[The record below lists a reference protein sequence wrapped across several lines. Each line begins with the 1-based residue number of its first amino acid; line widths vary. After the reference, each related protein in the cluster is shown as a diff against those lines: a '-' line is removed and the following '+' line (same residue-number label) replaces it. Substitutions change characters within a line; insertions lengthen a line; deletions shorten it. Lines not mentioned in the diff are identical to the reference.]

1 MYGDIV
7 LSAFKDLAPSSRAV
21 IFPRLGPSLHCM
33 PTAAGYEIRENRGYD
48 WHGLRRGKE
57 SFVLFQ
63 YTLGGCGML
72 EYEGRRQEVLPGA
85 AMFLFFPHDNRYW
98 LPTGGRWEFF
108 YLCFNGS
115 EILRIWKNLISQ
127 RGPLVALSPDCPCL
141 HIAANACLQI
151 LRNEVTSPW
160 SASSLSYHVAMA
172 LFEDLHPPQA
182 DSKSHDRPEPIKDAI
197 TYSHEHLALPIGV
210 EDLARA
216 AGYSR
221 FHFTR
226 LFLKT
231 EGIGP
236 GEYLCRLRMQK
247 AVELLK
253 FTKDSVKEIAH
264 QCGFRSSGYFGK
276 VFHKVYGLSPG
287 DFRNSGMY

>member
-1 MYGDIV
+1 MYGNIV
-7 LSAFKDLAPSSRAV
+7 LSAFNDLEPSSRAV

-33 PTAAGYEIRENRGYD
+33 PTTAGYEIRENGGYD

-57 SFVLFQ
+57 SYVVFQ
-63 YTLGGCGML
+63 YTLDGRGML
-72 EYEGRRQEVLPGA
+72 EYEGHRQDVLPGT
-85 AMFLFFPHDNRYW
+85 AMLLFFPHDNRYW

-108 YLCFNGS
+108 YLCLNGS

-127 RGPLVALSPDCPCL
+127 AGPLVTLSPDSPCL
-141 HIAANACLQI
+141 HTAANACLKI

-160 SASSLSYHVAMA
+160 SASSLSYQVAMA
-172 LFEDLHPPQA
+172 LSEDLNRNRSDA
-182 DSKSHDRPEPIKDAI
+182 KIHDRPQPIKDAI
-197 TYSHEHLALPIGV
+197 TYCHDHLALPIGV

-231 EGIGP
+231 EGISP
-236 GEYLCRLRMQK
+236 GEYICRLRMQK

-253 FTKDSVKEIAH
+253 STKDSVKEIAH
-264 QCGFRSSGYFGK
+264 RCGFQSNGYFGK
-276 VFHKVYGLSPG
+276 VFHKTYGLSPG